1 MSRKDSCRAGWSRF
15 AVAAH
20 RVRGTIR
27 HVPAEIRFGPGH
39 IPSHASPEGAIDALV
54 ARGYSACEVG
64 FVSGFWMSWEFA
76 ERLGELAREHGIVIS
91 IHAPLA
97 AFMGHA
103 ERGKKLNMA
112 VGMLD
117 HTAGLAKAVG
127 AEVVVFHP
135 GFLLGRTR
143 EDALDAVVDQLAAL
157 RERLEKK
164 DRAVAFG
171 VEVMGRVR
179 DLGSVEDVIEIARRT
194 GWVRPVLDFAHMHA
208 TSDGAFTSAEPFAE
222 ALALADAV
230 LEPGAPFH
238 IHFSDI
244 QFANR
249 NETKHLPYGEG
260 TLRAEPLA
268 VALARFDRPATV
280 ISESPDEASNDAI
293 RAALL
298 TQTL

>member
-1 MSRKDSCRAGWSRF
+1 MGARIA
-15 AVAAH
+15 
-20 RVRGTIR
+20 
-27 HVPAEIRFGPGH
+27 FGPSD
-39 IPSHASPEGAIDALV
+39 IPSRGDPEAAIATLV
-54 ARGYSACEVG
+54 AGGYTACEIG
-64 FVSGFWMSWEFA
+64 FVGGFWMSWEFA
-76 ERLGELAREHGIVIS
+76 ARLGELAREAGVVLS

-127 AEVVVFHP
+127 SEVVVFHP

-143 EDALDAVVDQLAAL
+143 EEALDSVVEQLGSL

-179 DLGSVEDVIEIARRT
+179 DLGSVDDVVEIAART

-222 ALALADAV
+222 ALARADAV

-268 VALARFDRPATV
+268 EALTRFERPATV
-280 ISESPDEASNDAI
+280 ISESPDEESNDTI
-293 RAALL
+293 RAVLL
-298 TQTL
+298 GRARSSS